1 MPTYYEA
8 VGDEPTYEL
17 AESIIKATIQKLKKD
32 SSSYDIYPSSIH
44 YADHP
49 ETLGYRFVASI
60 PANKHSDISF
70 AMHLTVKHFPDI
82 LKKSNNAL
90 YIKDIHKHLLN
101 ANDLLVMDY
110 YLLLL
115 NQYEERVDKYQR
127 YLKRQ
132 ENKQHLKLL
141 FVLCLP
147 LILLTLMILVGDYQ

>member
-1 MPTYYEA
+1 MPSYYEM
-8 VGDEPTYEL
+8 VGVEPTYEY

-32 SSSYDIYPSSIH
+32 SSPYDTYPSSM
-44 YADHP
+44 YQTDHP
-49 ETLGYRFVASI
+49 ETLGYRFVACI
-60 PANKHSDISF
+60 PASKHSDVAI
-70 AMHLTVKHFPDI
+70 ATHLTIKHFPDV

-90 YIKDIHKHLLN
+90 YIKESDKHLLN

-132 ENKQHLKLL
+132 QDKQHLKLL
-141 FVLCLP
+141 FVIALP
-147 LILLTLMILVGDYQ
+147 FILLILMILVGD

>member
-8 VGDEPTYEL
+8 VGEEPTYEL
-17 AESIIKATIQKLKKD
+17 AENYINSVIQGLKKD
-32 SSSYDIYPSSIH
+32 SKTSNVYVNAFNCEDFSI
-44 YADHP
+44 
-49 ETLGYRFVASI
+49 EVSGYRYLLSL
-60 PANKHSDISF
+60 PTHKRSDTSLAI
-70 AMHLTVKHFPDI
+70 HLIIKYFPDV
-82 LKKSNNAL
+82 LKKRNNYL
-90 YIKDIHKHLLN
+90 YIKEADKHLLN

-132 ENKQHLKLL
+132 EDKQHLKLL

-147 LILLTLMILVGDYQ
+147 FILLTLMILVGD

>member
-8 VGDEPTYEL
+8 VGEEPTYEL

-32 SSSYDIYPSSIH
+32 SSLYDIYHSSI
-44 YADHP
+44 YYTDHS
-49 ETLGYRFVASI
+49 ETLGYEFVASI
-60 PANKHSDISF
+60 PTHKHSDISF
-70 AMHLTVKHFPDI
+70 AMHLIVKHFPDT

-90 YIKDIHKHLLN
+90 YIKYSHKHLLN

-115 NQYEERVDKYQR
+115 NQYEQRVNEYHR

-132 ENKQHLKLL
+132 QDKQQLKLL
-141 FVLCLP
+141 CVLCLP
-147 LILLTLMILVGDYQ
+147 FILLVLMILVGD